1 MNGDYSSRS
10 MELNC
15 KKLLVKLAD
24 FIAECEQLYDIKI
37 VYGNTIKMKHVKKLR
52 KKLYALKESENV
64 VFVHCIGKRKTPHF
78 LAKITKNRLDFSGK
92 GGIKF
97 NK

>member
-37 VYGNTIKMKHVKKLR
+37 VYGNTIKWKQ
-52 KKLYALKESENV
+52 
-64 VFVHCIGKRKTPHF
+64 P
-78 LAKITKNRLDFSGK
+78 DK
-92 GGIKF
+92 G
-97 NK
+97 